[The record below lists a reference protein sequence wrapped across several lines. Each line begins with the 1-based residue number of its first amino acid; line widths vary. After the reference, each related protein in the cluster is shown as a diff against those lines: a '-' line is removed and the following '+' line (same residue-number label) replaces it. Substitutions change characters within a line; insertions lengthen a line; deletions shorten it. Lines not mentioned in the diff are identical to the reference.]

1 MRSVS
6 FRTEGA
12 SREVLGRG
20 SIYTLASAAPML
32 AGVVL
37 LPVTTRLLSQNSY
50 GLVAVSLI
58 VIQFGSILMG
68 LGMTLSITR
77 HAILEKSGVSGA
89 RGLVIS
95 SLGTAGVISVL
106 ALLSG
111 QWWSRILLDQP
122 WVPVLRL
129 AVLAAAGS
137 AVVASVQSLFRAENR
152 AWRFVALATAGTFFG
167 PLAGILIMLTT
178 EKSAQ
183 AYIAGLTFAYLSGA
197 LFGVI
202 FVVRSG
208 DILFSRREL
217 AGALRVG
224 LPTIPHQLALAL
236 ATGAMVLI
244 ATHRYGLGASARLQ
258 VALFIGVVP
267 TVITSALNNA
277 WAPLI
282 MRTPEHERAQTINRT
297 ALDIGWIAASGSG
310 VVALLG
316 PWILQLVTP
325 PSYVRSELVPVV
337 AAVSIVAILSVMYLA
352 SAHLIFVSGR
362 TSGLVICTPISL
374 ACGVAT
380 ATILVGP
387 LGLLG
392 ASTGF
397 VATYVCLAIT
407 TWILSKRVS
416 LVHWSPTVMLLP
428 LVLGLSAALLGGFL
442 TANGAGAAW
451 RVGLSFTVALFG
463 IRMLFRAVRPTK
475 FREFD

>member
-6 FRTEGA
+6 VGTEGA

-37 LPVTTRLLSQNSY
+37 LPVTTRLLSQTSY

-58 VIQFGSILMG
+58 VIQFGGILMG
-68 LGMTLSITR
+68 FGLTLSITR
-77 HAILEKSGVSGA
+77 HAILEKSGMSGA

-95 SLGTAGVISVL
+95 SLGTAGVICSL
-106 ALLSG
+106 GLLSG
-111 QWWSRILLDQP
+111 RWWSRILLGQP
-122 WVPVLRL
+122 WVPALRL
-129 AVLAAAGS
+129 AVLAAAAS
-137 AVVASVQSLFRAENR
+137 AVVANVQALFRAEDR

-178 EKSAQ
+178 ERSAQ
-183 AYIAGLTFAYLSGA
+183 AYIVGLTFAYSCGA

-202 FVVRSG
+202 LVVRSG
-208 DILFSRREL
+208 DVLFRRREL
-217 AGALRVG
+217 TGALRVG

-267 TVITSALNNA
+267 TVIVSALNNA

-297 ALDIGWIAASGSG
+297 ALDIGWIAASGSS
-310 VVALLG
+310 VVALLS

-325 PSYVRSELVPVV
+325 PSYAQSELVPVV
-337 AAVSIVAILSVMYLA
+337 AAVSIVAVLSVTYLA
-352 SAHLIFVSGR
+352 SSHLIFVAGR

-374 ACGVAT
+374 ACGVTT
-380 ATILVGP
+380 AMILVRP

-392 ASTGF
+392 ASAGF
-397 VATYVCLAIT
+397 VTTYLCLAIT
-407 TWILSKRVS
+407 TWILSKMVS
-416 LVHWSPTVMLLP
+416 LVHWSPFVMLPPAALA
-428 LVLGLSAALLGGFL
+428 LSGALLGGLL

-451 RVGLSFTVALFG
+451 RIGLSITVALFG
-463 IRMLFRAVRPTK
+463 TRTLVRAVRPA
-475 FREFD
+475 

>member
-6 FRTEGA
+6 IGTESA

-32 AGVVL
+32 AGVLL
-37 LPVTTRLLSQNSY
+37 LPVTTRLLSQKSY

-68 LGMTLSITR
+68 LGLTLSITR
-77 HAILEKSGVSGA
+77 HAILEKSGMTGA

-95 SLGTAGVISVL
+95 SLGTASVICAL
-106 ALLSG
+106 GLLSG
-111 QWWSRILLDQP
+111 QWWSGILLDQP

-129 AVLAAAGS
+129 AVLAAAAS
-137 AVVASVQSLFRAENR
+137 AVVANVQALFRAENR
-152 AWRFVALATAGTFFG
+152 AWLFVALATAGTFFG

-178 EKSAQ
+178 GRSAQ
-183 AYIAGLTFAYLSGA
+183 AYIAGLTFAYVCGA

-208 DILFSRREL
+208 DVSIRRKEFR
-217 AGALRVG
+217 GALRIG

-236 ATGAMVLI
+236 ATGAMILV

-258 VALFIGVVP
+258 VALFVGVVP

-282 MRTPEHERAQTINRT
+282 MRAPEHERAQTINRT
-297 ALDIGWIAASGSG
+297 ALDIGWIAAAGSS
-310 VVALLG
+310 VVALLA

-325 PSYVRSELVPVV
+325 PSYIQSELVPVV
-337 AAVSIVAILSVMYLA
+337 AAVSIVAILSVTYLA

-392 ASTGF
+392 ASAGF
-397 VATYVCLAIT
+397 VTTYLFLAIT
-407 TWILSKRVS
+407 TWILSRMVS
-416 LVHWSPTVMLLP
+416 LVHWSPSVMLRPFALA
-428 LVLGLSAALLGGFL
+428 LSGALLGGFL

-463 IRMLFRAVRPTK
+463 IRTLLRALRPA
-475 FREFD
+475 EFEA